1 MNDLQENPS
10 SLRWRILITAPAL
23 APEALKLLA
32 ERGCEVTLLSNEA
45 ADRDEELR
53 HQLQTQRFDAI
64 ISRTYRLTAES
75 FAACPTVRVISR
87 HGVGYN
93 NVDIAAATQRGI
105 PVYIAA
111 GTNSASV
118 AELTIGHLL
127 AAARRIPWLDSE
139 LRQGRWTRFQHGTQ
153 LAGRTLGAIGFGAIG
168 QRVARAALG
177 LGMRVAVFDP
187 VLEVRAELPEVIACA
202 SLDELL
208 SQSHALTVH
217 APENPHTIGLIGD
230 RELSLL
236 PRGAIVVNTA
246 RSPIID
252 ERALIAALRDG
263 RVSAAGLDLTY
274 EAPLVPG
281 HPYLDL
287 ESVSLTP
294 HIGGS
299 TTEALSAVAVL
310 AAINAVDYLDGHLP
324 SPSLCVN
331 PGALEKIA
339 SRS

>member
-1 MNDLQENPS
+1 MNDVQENPS
-10 SLRWRILITAPAL
+10 SHRWRILITAPAL
-23 APEALKLLA
+23 APEALELLA
-32 ERGCEVTLLSNEA
+32 ERGCDVTLLGSA
-45 ADRDEELR
+45 VADRDEELR
-53 HQLQTQRFDAI
+53 HRLETQPFDAI

-75 FAACPTVRVISR
+75 FDACPTVRVVAR

-93 NVDIAAATQRGI
+93 NVDIAAAAERGI

-111 GTNSASV
+111 GTNAASV

-139 LRQGRWTRFQHGTQ
+139 LRQGRWTRFQGGTQ
-153 LAGRTLGAIGFGAIG
+153 LGGRTLGVIGFGAIG

-177 LGMRVAVFDP
+177 LGMRVSAFDP
-187 VLEVRAELPEVIACA
+187 VLDVSAAMPEAIACA

-208 SQSHALTVH
+208 SQSHAITVH
-217 APENPHTIGLIGD
+217 VPENPHTIGLIGD

-236 PRGAIVVNTA
+236 PKGAIVVNTA

-252 ERALIAALRDG
+252 EDALIAALRDG
-263 RVSAAGLDLTY
+263 RVSAAGLDLTHD
-274 EAPLVPG
+274 APLAPG
-281 HPYLDL
+281 HPYLGL

-299 TTEALSAVAVL
+299 TTDALSAVAVL
-310 AAINAVDYLDGHLP
+310 AATNAVDYLEGNAP
-324 SPSLCVN
+324 SLSLCVN
-331 PGALEKIA
+331 PESLKKIA